1 MTGNGARIGPN
12 ALIQV
17 AETLKARLGHDV
29 CRDIFGQADLAA
41 VLDAPPTTM
50 VPEADVIR
58 LHAVLREA
66 LGTPDATDIAEEAG
80 RRTGDY
86 LLANRIPDLVQRV
99 LRVLPSRLA
108 SRALLAA
115 IGKNSWTFV
124 GSGELGIEPGRPAI
138 LTVRN
143 CPLCRATTADTPLC
157 TFYAGTFQRLFQVIV
172 APATSVRETA
182 CRAMGAP
189 ACTFR
194 VDW

>member
-29 CRDIFGQADLAA
+29 CRDIFTQADLAA
-41 VLDAPPTTM
+41 ALDAPPTTM

-58 LHAVLREA
+58 LHTVLRRS
-66 LGTPDATDIAEEAG
+66 LGVTQAIDIAQEAG

-99 LRVLPSRLA
+99 LRLLPSRLA

-124 GSGELGIEPGRPAI
+124 GSGELSIEPGRPAI
-138 LTVRN
+138 LTVHN
-143 CPLCRATTADTPLC
+143 CPLCRETPADAPLC